1 MTDLSSYQESDEG
14 TDRQGRPADK
24 IPLAPMPPRRKD
36 PQMPAAKAPETAGSG
51 QQERLQKVL
60 AAAGVASRRACEKLI
75 VSGRV
80 KVNGKVVRELGTKVD
95 PDQVML
101 HVDGQLVMLDDSRVT
116 IALNKPTGVESSLR
130 GAANDLT
137 QFLNDYPERLFHV
150 GRLDVDTSGLLL
162 LTNDGELA
170 NRLTHPSWE
179 VPKTYLATVKGKF
192 TGKTAQQLREG
203 IVLEDG
209 FARADRVSIKGTHGG
224 LTLVEIELHLGR
236 NRIVRRMM
244 EAVGAPVMELSRIA
258 HGTVKLGTLPL
269 GATRRLSKPELSVLM
284 KSVDL

>member
-1 MTDLSSYQESDEG
+1 
-14 TDRQGRPADK
+14 
-24 IPLAPMPPRRKD
+24 MPPRRQD
-36 PQMPAAKAPETAGSG
+36 PQVPVLKPQTSTESG
-51 QQERLQKVL
+51 KEERLQKVL

-101 HVDGQLVMLDDSRVT
+101 HVDGQLVMIDDSRVT

-130 GAANDLT
+130 GDPHDLT
-137 QFLNDYPERLFHV
+137 QFLTDYRERLFHV

-192 TGKTAQQLREG
+192 TGKTAQQLRSG
-203 IVLEDG
+203 IMLEDG
-209 FARADRVSIKGTHGG
+209 FAQADRVSIRGNHGG

-236 NRIVRRMM
+236 NRIVRRMF
-244 EAVGAPVMELSRIA
+244 EEVGAPVMELSRIA

>member
-24 IPLAPMPPRRKD
+24 IPLAPMPPRRQD
-36 PQMPAAKAPETAGSG
+36 PQVPMAKPQATTKSG
-51 QQERLQKVL
+51 KEERLQKVL
-60 AAAGVASRRACEKLI
+60 AGAGVASRRACEKLI

-80 KVNGKVVRELGTKVD
+80 KVNGKVVRELGTKVN
-95 PDQVML
+95 PEQVML

-137 QFLNDYPERLFHV
+137 QFLTDYQVRLFHV

-192 TGKTAQQLREG
+192 TGKTAQQLRDG
-203 IVLEDG
+203 IMLEDG
-209 FARADRVSIKGTHGG
+209 FAQADRVSIKGNHGG

-236 NRIVRRMM
+236 NRIVRRMFA
-244 EAVGAPVMELSRIA
+244 EVGAPVMELSRIA

-284 KSVDL
+284 QSVGL

>member
-14 TDRQGRPADK
+14 TDRQGRSQDD

-36 PQMPAAKAPETAGSG
+36 PQVPVAKPQATPESG
-51 QQERLQKVL
+51 EEERLQKVL

-80 KVNGKVVRELGTKVD
+80 KVNGKVVRELGTKVN
-95 PDQVML
+95 PEQVML

-130 GAANDLT
+130 GATNDLT
-137 QFLNDYPERLFHV
+137 QFLTDYPERLFHV

-192 TGKTAQQLREG
+192 TGKTAQQLRDG
-203 IVLEDG
+203 IMLEDG
-209 FARADRVSIKGTHGG
+209 FAQADRVSIKGNHGG
-224 LTLVEIELHLGR
+224 LTLVEIQLHLGR
-236 NRIVRRMM
+236 NRIVRRMFA
-244 EAVGAPVMELSRIA
+244 EVGAPVMELSRIA

>member
-14 TDRQGRPADK
+14 TDRQGRRADK
-24 IPLAPMPPRRKD
+24 IPLAPMPPRRQD
-36 PQMPAAKAPETAGSG
+36 PQVPVLKPQTSTESG
-51 QQERLQKVL
+51 KEERLQKVL

-101 HVDGQLVMLDDSRVT
+101 HVDGQLVMIDDSRVT

-130 GAANDLT
+130 GDPHDLT
-137 QFLNDYPERLFHV
+137 QFLTDYRERLFHV

-192 TGKTAQQLREG
+192 TGKTAQELRSG
-203 IVLEDG
+203 IMLEDG
-209 FARADRVSIKGTHGG
+209 FAQADRVSIKGTHGG

-236 NRIVRRMM
+236 NRIVRRMLV
-244 EAVGAPVMELSRIA
+244 EVGAP
-258 HGTVKLGTLPL
+258 
-269 GATRRLSKPELSVLM
+269 
-284 KSVDL
+284 

>member
-1 MTDLSSYQESDEG
+1 MTDLSSYQEGDEG

-36 PQMPAAKAPETAGSG
+36 PQVPVVKPQRITESG
-51 QQERLQKVL
+51 KEERLQKVL

-101 HVDGQLVMLDDSRVT
+101 HVDGQLVMIDDSRVT

-130 GAANDLT
+130 GDPHDLT
-137 QFLNDYPERLFHV
+137 QFLTDYRERLFHV

-192 TGKTAQQLREG
+192 TGKTAQELRSG
-203 IVLEDG
+203 IMLEDG
-209 FARADRVSIKGTHGG
+209 FAQADRVSIKGTHGG

-236 NRIVRRMM
+236 NRIVRRML
-244 EAVGAPVMELSRIA
+244 EEVGSPVMELSRIA

-284 KSVDL
+284 QSVGL

>member
-14 TDRQGRPADK
+14 TDRQGRSQED

-36 PQMPAAKAPETAGSG
+36 PQVPVAKPQATPESG
-51 QQERLQKVL
+51 EEERLQKVL

-80 KVNGKVVRELGTKVD
+80 KVNGKVVRELGTKVN
-95 PDQVML
+95 PEQVML

-137 QFLNDYPERLFHV
+137 QFLTDYQVRLFHV

-192 TGKTAQQLREG
+192 TGKTAQQLRDG
-203 IVLEDG
+203 IMLEDG
-209 FARADRVSIKGTHGG
+209 FAQADRVSIKGNHGG

-236 NRIVRRMM
+236 NRIVRRMFA
-244 EAVGAPVMELSRIA
+244 EVGAPVMELSRIA

>member
-36 PQMPAAKAPETAGSG
+36 PQMPAVEVSETAESG

-203 IVLEDG
+203 IMLEDG

-236 NRIVRRMM
+236 NRIVRRML

-284 KSVDL
+284 ESVDL

>member
-14 TDRQGRPADK
+14 TDRQGRSQED

-36 PQMPAAKAPETAGSG
+36 PQVPVAKPQATPESG
-51 QQERLQKVL
+51 EEERLQKVL

-80 KVNGKVVRELGTKVD
+80 KVNGKVVRELGTKVN
-95 PDQVML
+95 PEQVML
-101 HVDGQLVMLDDSRVT
+101 HMDGQLVMLDDSRVT

-192 TGKTAQQLREG
+192 TGKTAQQLRDG
-203 IVLEDG
+203 IMLEDG
-209 FARADRVSIKGTHGG
+209 FAQADRVSIKGNHGG

-236 NRIVRRMM
+236 NRIVRRMFA
-244 EAVGAPVMELSRIA
+244 EVGASVMELSRIA

>member
-14 TDRQGRPADK
+14 TDRQGRSQED

-36 PQMPAAKAPETAGSG
+36 PQVPVAKPPATPESG
-51 QQERLQKVL
+51 EEERLQKVL

-80 KVNGKVVRELGTKVD
+80 KVNGKVVRELGTKVN
-95 PDQVML
+95 PEQVML

-137 QFLNDYPERLFHV
+137 QFLTDYQVRLFHV

-192 TGKTAQQLREG
+192 TGKTAQQLRDG
-203 IVLEDG
+203 IMLEDG
-209 FARADRVSIKGTHGG
+209 FAQADRVSIKGNHGG

-236 NRIVRRMM
+236 NRIVRRMFA
-244 EAVGAPVMELSRIA
+244 EVGAPVMELSRIA

>member
-36 PQMPAAKAPETAGSG
+36 PQVPAVKVPETAESG

-60 AAAGVASRRACEKLI
+60 ASAGVASRRACEKLI

-203 IVLEDG
+203 IMLEDG

-236 NRIVRRMM
+236 NRIVRRML

-258 HGTVKLGTLPL
+258 HGTIKLGTLPL